1 MAAELSEKV
10 EEGRRKLT
18 PAQRLLAIHLRE
30 LGFEDVRFEYRANP
44 DRRWRWDLAIP
55 SHRLLFECNGGQFH
69 GGHRRSGAI
78 DLEDEKHNWA
88 VMAGWRP
95 LQWSNLAILRG
106 EAKQFLQEWL
116 K

>member
-1 MAAELSEKV
+1 MK
-10 EEGRRKLT
+10 RT
-18 PAQRLLAIHLRE
+18 PAQILLGLHLKE
-30 LGFEDVRFEYRANP
+30 LGFKGIVYEYRANP

-55 SHRLLFECNGGQFH
+55 GDRLLFECNGGQFH

-106 EAKQFLQEWL
+106 EAKKFLQGYL